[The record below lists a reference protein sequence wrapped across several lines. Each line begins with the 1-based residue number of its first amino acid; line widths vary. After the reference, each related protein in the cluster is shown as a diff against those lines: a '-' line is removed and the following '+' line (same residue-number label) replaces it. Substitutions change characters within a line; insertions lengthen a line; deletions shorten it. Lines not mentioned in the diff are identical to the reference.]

1 VRLSRYLLCFER
13 RFRVVYWKDVDS
25 VRVIL
30 DPVWGTCNSAM
41 VKHTINIMDYKD
53 YYNILGIE
61 RSANSDDIR
70 KAYRKLA
77 MQYHPD
83 RNPGD
88 NQAEERFKE
97 INEAYQVLNDP
108 QKRAHYDRV
117 GSAYSGWQQRGGQ
130 GGFDWGRY
138 ARGAPGG
145 TRVEY
150 GDLNDLFGS
159 EGGGMFSEF
168 FRTIFGGGMG
178 AAGTQTSRAAPAY
191 QQDVEISLQDAFNG
205 RTVELQSDGK
215 RKQVTIPP
223 GVRTG
228 SKVRVA
234 GAGPNGMDLYLIV
247 QVQEHPAFERK
258 GNDLHTTAKVSAF
271 TAILGGEA
279 EVETITGK
287 VKLSIPPGTQPEQ
300 VFRLAGR
307 GMPHLKSAN
316 TKGDLFVRLK
326 VEIPRYLSSEQRE
339 LLEEASKIKF

>member
-1 VRLSRYLLCFER
+1 
-13 RFRVVYWKDVDS
+13 
-25 VRVIL
+25 
-30 DPVWGTCNSAM
+30 
-41 VKHTINIMDYKD
+41 MDYKD
-53 YYNILGIE
+53 YYNTLGVS
-61 RSANSDDIR
+61 RTASADEIR

-88 NQAEERFKE
+88 KQSEERFKE

-108 QKRAHYDRV
+108 QKRAHYDRL

-130 GGFDWGRY
+130 GGFDWGRW
-138 ARGAPGG
+138 AGGAPGG
-145 TRVEY
+145 ARVDY
-150 GDLNDLFGS
+150 GNLNDLFG
-159 EGGGMFSEF
+159 GDGGMFSEF
-168 FRTIFGGGMG
+168 FRTIFGGMG
-178 AAGTQTSRAAPAY
+178 AAGPQTSSRAAPAY
-191 QQDVEISLQDAFNG
+191 QQQVEISLENAFNG
-205 RTVELQSDGK
+205 TTIEIQSEGK
-215 RKQVTIPP
+215 RKRVRIPA

-234 GAGPNGMDLYLIV
+234 SAGPKGMDLYLIV
-247 QVQEHPAFERK
+247 QVQEHPDFERK
-258 GNDLHTTAKVSAF
+258 GNDLYTNAKVSAF

-279 EVETITGK
+279 EVETMGGK
-287 VKLSIPPGTQPEQ
+287 VKLTIPAGTQPEQ

-307 GMPHLKSAN
+307 GMPYLKSPA